1 MLAKTS
7 SLGLGAKALWEKL
20 FKSTI
25 RDDNPKVPNSFLL
38 QGSMVIHINHL

>member
-25 RDDNPKVPNSFLL
+25 RDDNPEYGKGTMN
-38 QGSMVIHINHL
+38 IY